1 MGIPYSWK
9 VTTLITRWRII
20 CGVVRNDI
28 RRNWLFRWRELGAK
42 QVGIIQSLLVT
53 CKLHGINPYTWL
65 VDVLQRID
73 RHPASET
80 LALMT
85 PKQRFVYANEVAH
98 E

>member
-1 MGIPYSWK
+1 M
-9 VTTLITRWRII
+9 
-20 CGVVRNDI
+20 
-28 RRNWLFRWRELGAK
+28 
-42 QVGIIQSLLVT
+42 T